1 MTISTLV
8 EFEAAVATLTP
19 YQKRVLSVIEKWPNQ
34 MANTWEVCES
44 GFNSQWKANRASHG
58 AMFRSVLQAA
68 QRMEEL
74 GVITILSPRDR
85 FDTYTY
91 CSRRKWMK

>member
-1 MTISTLV
+1 MTISTLS
-8 EFEAAVATLTP
+8 EFEAAVTRLTP
-19 YQKRVLSVIEKWPNQ
+19 YQKKVLSVIEKWPNQ
-34 MANTWEVCES
+34 AANTWEVCES
-44 GFNSQWKANRASHG
+44 GFKSQWNANRSSHG

-68 QRMEEL
+68 RRMERL
-74 GVITILSPRDR
+74 GVITILPPRDR